1 MAKMKKFFL
10 YFLMFIALYIFVTTL
25 TNFSMKEKFKDIQNI
40 QISVSSPKIFIE
52 ESKATNSHGYI
63 KGTITNE
70 TGEHIKDKYLQFDF
84 YNKDGVYV
92 GTETQE
98 IKYFNVNETISFDI
112 NYKYNNINKIII
124 GFTDKMIQNKEKKE
138 QKDYTIGDV
147 KVEPIIT
154 EDAIKIAIPIGTFLV
169 LNTAFGLF

>member
-1 MAKMKKFFL
+1 MNTLKKFWI
-10 YFLMFIALYIFVTTL
+10 YFLIFLAIFLVISGL
-25 TNFSMKEKFKDIQNI
+25 TNVIMGDNYENTKYKI
-40 QISVSSPKIFIE
+40 VCSSPTITVT
-52 ESKATNSHGYI
+52 ESKSSYSSGYI

>member
-63 KGTITNE
+63 KGNITND
-70 TGEHIKDKYLQFDF
+70 TGEHIKDKFLQFDF
-84 YNKDGVYV
+84 YNKDGTYV

-98 IKYFNVNETISFDI
+98 IKYFNVEEKVNFDIKYNYNNVNNIKISFVDEVVKKEVS
-112 NYKYNNINKIII
+112 NGNIFHLTEEQKNLAIPAAIII
-124 GFTDKMIQNKEKKE
+124 GL
-138 QKDYTIGDV
+138 Y
-147 KVEPIIT
+147 
-154 EDAIKIAIPIGTFLV
+154 AILP
-169 LNTAFGLF
+169 